1 MANFVFPT
9 PIYLGR
15 RSVMNDLGLGTIL
28 GNGSPVSPRWTYY
41 RERAWSDEDDD
52 TGRRGAA
59 PNVEPP
65 PGSPE
70 YQSALLQAH
79 GHVDG
84 AALPAV
90 SIAIPMGSDVGATQ
104 AAGAVGSRLA
114 PAASGLAAGA
124 AVLLTPTNT
133 PATTYELGNGLRAR
147 SAPGQR
153 SVSIE
158 RRVDDGLLG
167 TGVGAKW

>member
-41 RERAWSDEDDD
+41 RERAWSDADDD

-70 YQSALLQAH
+70 FRAAAATLAAVQDAPQQPSAAS
-79 GHVDG
+79 
-84 AALPAV
+84 A
-90 SIAIPMGSDVGATQ
+90 
-104 AAGAVGSRLA
+104 AAGALGIAAPVEWELGKRLA
-114 PAASGLAAGA
+114 GLAARA
-124 AVLLTPTNT
+124 AP
-133 PATTYELGNGLRAR
+133 R
-147 SAPGQR
+147 
-153 SVSIE
+153 
-158 RRVDDGLLG
+158 
-167 TGVGAKW
+167 